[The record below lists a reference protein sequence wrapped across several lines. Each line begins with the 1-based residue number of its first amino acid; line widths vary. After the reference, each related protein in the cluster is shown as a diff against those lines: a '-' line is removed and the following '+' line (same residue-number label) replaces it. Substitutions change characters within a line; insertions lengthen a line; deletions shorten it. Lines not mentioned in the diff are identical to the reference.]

1 MKYSLVHWCTI
12 WFNKVCSGLYVHLLT
27 EAAVIFGMWHMLL
40 TTSVAFDSLSDS
52 NRLQSLHVRPL
63 YLYHLFVLSIF
74 TCICMSAIMLHWI
87 FGIQLFLSLIS
98 IFGGL
103 LLCILCKCF
112 VEIIFLALETW
123 RALKLYF

>member
-1 MKYSLVHWCTI
+1 MDVEYYSMMPEYSTMEYSLVHWCTI

-63 YLYHLFVLSIF
+63 YLYHLFDFINILLYLYVCNHTPLDFWHSIVSVFNINFWGAIVMHPVQVL
-74 TCICMSAIMLHWI
+74 C
-87 FGIQLFLSLIS
+87 
-98 IFGGL
+98 
-103 LLCILCKCF
+103 
-112 VEIIFLALETW
+112 
-123 RALKLYF
+123 